1 MKKTKSQDSLPI
13 VRAQVKAF
21 LTSSQAFHSL
31 PADKRRQIA
40 HDMVNVAN
48 YLVSDA
54 SSGADRLVADVDLPN
69 FVSSLLNGVFDG
81 IVDASI
87 KQMEAYA
94 KLVAGVAKSLDDFT
108 DENISDSEARD
119 HLADRL
125 PHFFRSNTRAKRSRV
140 RLASSRQQLLATM
153 VLMGI
158 NRIVVTN
165 GNISAKVTK

>member
-1 MKKTKSQDSLPI
+1 MKKTKSPDRLPI
-13 VRAQVKAF
+13 VRSQVKAF

-40 HDMVNVAN
+40 GDTVNLAN

-54 SSGADRLVADVDLPN
+54 SSGADRLVADVDFPD
-69 FVSSLLNGVFDG
+69 FVSSLLNSVFDG
-81 IVDASI
+81 IVDSSI

-94 KLVAGVAKSLDDFT
+94 KLVAGVAKSLDKFT
-108 DENISDSEARD
+108 DKNISDNEARD
-119 HLADRL
+119 HLQDRL
-125 PHFFRSNTRAKRSRV
+125 PHFFQTSTRAKRSRV
-140 RLASSRQQLLATM
+140 RLASTRQQLLSTM

-165 GNISAKVTK
+165 GKISATVTK